1 MTFDGMI
8 DRRLDDKPKK
18 KSKWSVEVNVA
29 MNKHV
34 LISNGTFYTI
44 DTEDELQHHGV
55 KGMKWG
61 VRRYQNED
69 GSYTAAGKKRRNA
82 DLDTAKSEMRN
93 AKKAYDKAYNKA
105 YNRAIAAYSPIKKH
119 REANDARWE
128 DAYDKLNK
136 YKDAKKNYKQA
147 VQDEKRSS
155 VKDYSKSYD
164 KAERMSNTADAKWN
178 EVKEEYKKLGK
189 NAFERIRAVQKTQ
202 SGKSTAAKKY
212 LKTYDDAERM
222 SNAADDQWREAMA
235 KYEKTGSNAIAR
247 VLNNMKYSK

>member
-1 MTFDGMI
+1 
-8 DRRLDDKPKK
+8 
-18 KSKWSVEVNVA
+18 

-34 LISNGTFYTI
+34 LISNGTFCTI

-69 GSYTAAGKKRRNA
+69 GTYTAAGKKRRNA
-82 DLDTAKSEMRN
+82 ESDTGDAKSRYKSAKKEIDKRYTKAAERYDALTKGGTVQNKKADKDLDDAADRWAAERKAAKQQYKS
-93 AKKAYDKAYNKA
+93 D
-105 YNRAIAAYSPIKKH
+105 RA
-119 REANDARWE
+119 N
-128 DAYDKLNK
+128 
-136 YKDAKKNYKQA
+136 
-147 VQDEKRSS
+147 EKRSS

-235 KYEKTGSNAIAR
+235 KYEKTGSNVIAR
-247 VLNNMKYSK
+247 VLNNMKYSR